1 MAHADAFELP
11 DDLYYDRKDHLWA
24 RVEAGQVRVGLD
36 QFGQKMAGSVA
47 YIKLLPA
54 GRPVQKG
61 RSFGS
66 LEAGKYIGPLK
77 APVSGRLVEVNG
89 AVLANPELVN
99 KDPYGEGWLVI
110 IEPSNLAVDQSD
122 LAHGPEIQPWLDHEV
137 AAYRSRGLIGDKS

>member
-1 MAHADAFELP
+1 MARADGFELP
-11 DDLYYDRKDHLWA
+11 EDLYYDRKEHLWA

-54 GRPVQKG
+54 GRLVQKG

-77 APVSGRLVEVNG
+77 APVSGRLVAVNS
-89 AVLANPELVN
+89 AVLAKPELVN
-99 KDPYGEGWLVI
+99 TDPYGEGWLVV
-110 IEPSNLAVDQSD
+110 IEPSNLAADQSG
-122 LAHGPEIQPWLDHEV
+122 LAHGPEIQSWLDEEV
-137 AAYRSRGLIGDKS
+137 QAYRARGLLGD

>member
-11 DDLYYDRKDHLWA
+11 DDFSYDRKDHLWA
-24 RVEAGQVRVGLD
+24 RVEAGNVRVGLD
-36 QFGQKMAGSVA
+36 AFGKKMAGNVA
-47 YIKLLPA
+47 YLKLLPA

-89 AVLANPELVN
+89 AVLARPELVN
-99 KDPYGEGWLVI
+99 RDPYGEGWLVV
-110 IEPSNLAVDQSD
+110 IEPTNLAVDLSD
-122 LAHGPEIQPWLDHEV
+122 LVQGPEIQSWLDEEV
-137 AAYRSRGLIGDKS
+137 QAYRARGLLGDQS